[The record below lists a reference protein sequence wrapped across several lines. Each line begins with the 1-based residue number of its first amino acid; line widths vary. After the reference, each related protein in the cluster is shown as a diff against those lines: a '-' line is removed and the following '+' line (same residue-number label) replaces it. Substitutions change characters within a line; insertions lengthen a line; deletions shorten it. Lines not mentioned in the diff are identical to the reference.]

1 MAYSE
6 AKVIAGGLA
15 HIPIIIG
22 IFWLIRS
29 YFNKRTNN
37 FELAQ
42 KSTKVKPPIK
52 KVENKAVANN
62 KVESKVSDTKKLE
75 NKVSDT
81 KKLENKVSD
90 AIKPENKVTKTNKVT
105 NKVSDAIKPE
115 NKVTKTNKV
124 TNKVSDAIKPEN
136 KSSESI
142 SSEIK
147 TVPPK
152 TEENTKIDQKP
163 LNKMKHAD
171 VPVNTYR
178 PKTPFIGTVKEN
190 YSLLKEGAIGRVNHI
205 TFDLSGGDPFLNYV
219 EGQSVG
225 IMAAGEDTNGKP
237 HKLRLYSIASTRHGD
252 DFEGNT
258 VSLCVRQLQYE
269 KDGQTINGVCSTYLC
284 DIKPGDQVKITGPVG
299 KEMLLPEDEDAN
311 IVMLATGTGIAPMRA
326 YLRRMFEPS
335 EREKNNWNFKGK
347 AWLFMGAPKSA
358 NLLYEEDLQRY
369 LQNYPDNFK
378 YTKAISREQ
387 QNTKGGRMYI
397 QDRVLESANELF
409 NMIEDEKT
417 HIYLCGLKGME
428 PGIDEAMTKAAE
440 EKGLNWAELRPQL
453 RKAGRWHVET
463 Y

>member
-6 AKVIAGGLA
+6 TKVIAGGLA

-22 IFWLIRS
+22 LFWLIRS
-29 YFNKRTNN
+29 YFNKRSIKSSDNN
-37 FELAQ
+37 TSIKA
-42 KSTKVKPPIK
+42 KPLIK
-52 KVENKAVANN
+52 KEEIKKSEP
-62 KVESKVSDTKKLE
+62 KVESKPKE
-75 NKVSDT
+75 N
-81 KKLENKVSD
+81 L
-90 AIKPENKVTKTNKVT
+90 
-105 NKVSDAIKPE
+105 
-115 NKVTKTNKV
+115 
-124 TNKVSDAIKPEN
+124 
-136 KSSESI
+136 

-147 TVPPK
+147 TGPPK
-152 TEENTKIDQKP
+152 DQEITKIEQKP
-163 LNKMKHAD
+163 LKKMKHAD

-178 PKTPFIGTVKEN
+178 PKTPFVGTVKEN

-205 TFDLSGGDPFLNYV
+205 TFDLSGGEPALNYV

-225 IMAAGEDTNGKP
+225 IMAEGEDANGKP

-252 DFEGNT
+252 NFEGNT

-269 KDGQTINGVCSTYLC
+269 KDGQTINGICSTYLC
-284 DIKPGDQVKITGPVG
+284 NIKPGEKIKITGPVG
-299 KEMLLPEDEDAN
+299 KEMLLPEDEEAN

-335 EREKNNWNFKGK
+335 EREKNKWHFKGK

-369 LQNYPDNFK
+369 LENYPDNFK

-387 QNTKGGRMYI
+387 QNTNGGRMYI

>member
-1 MAYSE
+1 MYSQ

-15 HIPIIIG
+15 HIPVVIG
-22 IFWLIRS
+22 VFYLILTT
-29 YFNKRTNN
+29 FNKRALKYV
-37 FELAQ
+37 EKA
-42 KSTKVKPPIK
+42 KTKKNEAKVVEPK
-52 KVENKAVANN
+52 KVVVAKAEPSKLETPKAVPSN
-62 KVESKVSDTKKLE
+62 VVKK
-75 NKVSDT
+75 
-81 KKLENKVSD
+81 
-90 AIKPENKVTKTNKVT
+90 
-105 NKVSDAIKPE
+105 
-115 NKVTKTNKV
+115 
-124 TNKVSDAIKPEN
+124 
-136 KSSESI
+136 
-142 SSEIK
+142 
-147 TVPPK
+147 
-152 TEENTKIDQKP
+152 
-163 LNKMKHAD
+163 KHAD
-171 VPVNTYR
+171 VPVNIYR
-178 PKTPFIGTVKEN
+178 PKTPYEGTVVEN

-205 TFDLSGGDPFLNYV
+205 TFDLKDSDPFLNYV
-219 EGQSVG
+219 EGQSIG
-225 IMAAGEDTNGKP
+225 IMPAGEDANGKP

-252 DFEGNT
+252 NFEGNT

-269 KDGQTINGVCSTYLC
+269 KDGETINGVCSTYLC
-284 DIKPGDQVKITGPVG
+284 DIKPGDKVKITGPVG
-299 KEMLLPEDEDAN
+299 KEMLLPDEEDAN

-326 YLRRMFEPS
+326 YLRRMFEAT
-335 EREKNNWNFKGK
+335 EKEKNKWNFKGK

-369 LQNYPDNFK
+369 LTDYPDNFK

-453 RKAGRWHVET
+453 KKAGRWHVET